1 MASRCNCDETQ
12 ELDPAGIV
20 LSTAISN
27 DTVSDELLEQCSQE
41 GCLDVPDVDGKTPLM
56 LACLKGL
63 ENVVKFLLENGAN
76 PNSKSLKEGNTPLH
90 YACMLE
96 DVVGTDYFQK
106 QLYKQ
111 KEGRTPQI
119 SIIKLLVKHGAAV
132 QNNLDGWTPSCI
144 AAFYLLKDFVDYFLS
159 MGDGVTKEEKIKAS
173 AILGVVSATVG
184 RNPTEDAFGFLYRA
198 IELQV
203 GSGFEKGDNEP
214 SELAACFSHISLRE
228 CRTLDEIRSVE
239 SSESALKAHAFL
251 FGERLF
257 PPSLKQR
264 YLYPSLVYF
273 AYLIMYLEED
283 VERGFQIFSYVLEL
297 ERHGGAIPGTVLLQ
311 LANAY
316 NFQRVFHA
324 FGDEPEPLVRQLS
337 KDMLHSYIQ
346 VLENTHIDCLM
357 DLCQILV
364 ERFSLIVFSE
374 AESYS
379 GPDVFKSTL
388 RDIENLMSIIRCR
401 IHREKP
407 AEFSK
412 MPSLTFEIM
421 SHVKSRDGCVL
432 FDCESFSRPFMLVRI
447 RYLVLWAL
455 QYDGASYQHRRSGNT
470 LLHLLAMSTF
480 AAVYNGCVTR
490 VMRCIKDLA
499 EAFVHHGCPID
510 AVNSDRETARDIMQ
524 NVGLTRSNFKL
535 IETVMSPPI
544 TVLQLQELAARVII
558 RHKINYKNVLPTRL
572 HQNMERDMPTDAD
585 FSLKVLGSSKNKESI
600 FESDSSGEET
610 EDDDDTSDSDHS
622 SDSSKNSDENSDD
635 SESD

>member
-1 MASRCNCDETQ
+1 MASTCNCDETQ

-90 YACMLE
+90 YSCMLE

-132 QNNLDGWTPSCI
+132 QSNLDGWTPSCI

-198 IELQV
+198 IEFQV

-214 SELAACFSHISLRE
+214 SELSACFSHISLRE

-251 FGERLF
+251 VGERLF

-264 YLYPSLVYF
+264 YLYPYLVYF

-283 VERGFQIFSYVLEL
+283 VERGFQIFSHVLEL
-297 ERHGGAIPGTVLLQ
+297 ERHGEAIPGTVLLQ
-311 LANAY
+311 LSYAY
-316 NFQRVFHA
+316 DFQLVFHA

-337 KDMLHSYIQ
+337 KDVLHSYIQ
-346 VLENTHIDCLM
+346 VLENTRIDCLM

-374 AESYS
+374 ARSSYS
-379 GPDVFKSTL
+379 VPYELKSNL

-421 SHVKSRDGCVL
+421 SHVKSKDGRVL
-432 FDCESFSRPFMLVRI
+432 FDCESYSRQFTLVKI

-455 QYDGASYQHRRSGNT
+455 QYDGASYRHRTSGNT

-510 AVNSDRETARDIMQ
+510 AVNSDGETARDIMQ

-544 TVLQLQELAARVII
+544 TVLQLQELAVRVII

-572 HQNMERDMPTDAD
+572 HQNIEWDRPTDAD
-585 FSLKVLGSSKNKESI
+585 FSLKVLGSLKNKESR

-610 EDDDDTSDSDHS
+610 EDDSDDTSDSYHS
-622 SDSSKNSDENSDD
+622 SDSNKNSDD